1 MPSLRSNA
9 IPSSG
14 CVRASLERG
23 LLVFCRMTSQPKKPA
38 PPPAP
43 SPPPEG
49 DFAQEA
55 GPKDTEFKD
64 KKDAKAIT
72 SMAFELIP

>member
-1 MPSLRSNA
+1 MTPNA
-9 IPSSG
+9 
-14 CVRASLERG
+14 
-23 LLVFCRMTSQPKKPA
+23 KKPE

-43 SPPPEG
+43 SPPVEE

-55 GPKDTEFKD
+55 GPKDTEFKS